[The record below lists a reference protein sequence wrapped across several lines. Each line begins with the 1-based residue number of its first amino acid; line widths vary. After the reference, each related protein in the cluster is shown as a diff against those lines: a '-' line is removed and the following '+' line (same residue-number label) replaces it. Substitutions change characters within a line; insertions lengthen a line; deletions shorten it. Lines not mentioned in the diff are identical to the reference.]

1 MSLGDALEE
10 KVADTFPHEHEDT
23 CERLGTEHTFTP
35 QDYNKDVKNR
45 WATTCEFCPSNPSYP
60 TRPDENP
67 EDVE

>member
-35 QDYNKDVKNR
+35 QDYDKGVKNR
-45 WATTCEFCPSNPSYP
+45 WATTCEF
-60 TRPDENP
+60 
-67 EDVE
+67 